1 MLLAHDDVGSGAA
14 VLLVHSGVTDRRMWD
29 PVVPALSHAFR
40 VIRPDLRGFGDSALP
55 AEAYSDADDLDA
67 LLDSLGVSQASV
79 VGSSLGGRVALELA
93 TAHPGRVASLVLLCP
108 GLRGLTPTPTVQSF
122 GAEEDRLLSAGDI
135 DGAVDLNV
143 RTWLGPEAPD
153 SAREAVATMQRRAFE
168 VQLAADA
175 SEHPPEQRAVDV
187 DPSSI
192 AVPTVVVSGGH
203 DMDHFQAIAAHL
215 AAVIPGAE
223 LVELPWAGHLP
234 SLERPD
240 AVQALLL
247 DVLRDDPLVHAP

>member
-1 MLLAHDDVGSGAA
+1 
-14 VLLVHSGVTDRRMWD
+14 
-29 PVVPALSHAFR
+29 
-40 VIRPDLRGFGDSALP
+40 
-55 AEAYSDADDLDA
+55 
-67 LLDSLGVSQASV
+67 
-79 VGSSLGGRVALELA
+79 
-93 TAHPGRVASLVLLCP
+93 
-108 GLRGLTPTPTVQSF
+108 VQTF
-122 GAEEDRLLSAGDI
+122 GAEENRLLSAGDI

-143 RTWLGPEAPD
+143 RTWLGPEATD